1 MCTSCGCRQP
11 NESHGDDRNI
21 TMDDLEQAAE
31 AAGLGVGDVIEN
43 MRESASGYPERD
55 PEEAAL
61 SEE

>member
-1 MCTSCGCRQP
+1 MCVSCGCRQLD
-11 NESHGDDRNI
+11 ESHGDDRNI

-43 MRESASGYPERD
+43 IRESASGYPERD
-55 PEEAAL
+55 REEAAL